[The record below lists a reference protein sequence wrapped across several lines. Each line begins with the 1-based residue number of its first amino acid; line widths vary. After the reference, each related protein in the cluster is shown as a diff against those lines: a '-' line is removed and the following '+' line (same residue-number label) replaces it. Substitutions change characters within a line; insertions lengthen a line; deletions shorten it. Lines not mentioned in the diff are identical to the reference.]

1 MKPSLVDSSELYS
14 EFYFS
19 SRPPRIIYNEQAN
32 ERTTTMAGDADAVNE
47 RLAGLV
53 NLLQVVGIDGVDSN
67 AASKTAQGG
76 GGGGGGGGGENQI
89 LDLIR
94 KLQQAQADSP
104 EILEA
109 LQSPELRALATLAA
123 AQQHVQQQQ
132 QQQPAASSSKKSIDD
147 VMDDDDDNYPKIGPG
162 YSDDISVVSDMTTPT
177 VMTKQNVADEEYYA
191 EVNGGPG
198 ALPPAHI
205 GMTGV
210 PANKNAQQPARP
222 TNIFAGGAVG
232 PGGHHHGHQAG
243 MVRGGVNKPNH
254 LAGGP
259 KTKNRVG
266 QVKPR
271 NAIAAH
277 TAKPHPGGAA
287 AQRRLNYQQ
296 AMQKLQSAPSSSQAA
311 AAGGGGNGS
320 GGAATAASRGQ
331 TMNAA
336 AAAHHTHQ
344 EASSDS
350 FVSPKKPKSF
360 MTPTSPTPSQ
370 NPMEFPSLVGDTPGS
385 LGSGDSS
392 SKKKKSKSKSLLSR
406 KSKKD
411 KSLAAQEESD
421 FDFEGTDPIR
431 APPTP
436 TGSIDGG
443 LGGGGGGRG
452 KKKVSAGSN
461 RTTSTTANSS
471 SNSAGDV
478 DWTRGGGGWPAF
490 DNSAGGTSGSSSDF
504 FGDSG
509 DNFFPTDAF
518 GSNDEDNVFQSP
530 STKSKPKV
538 SSSSRKGHGSSSGS
552 HEGRRKT
559 SKSKKDGDSKKDK
572 EKKKKRRGELA
583 M

>member
-1 MKPSLVDSSELYS
+1 
-14 EFYFS
+14 
-19 SRPPRIIYNEQAN
+19 
-32 ERTTTMAGDADAVNE
+32 MAGDADAVNE

-67 AASKTAQGG
+67 AASKTQQQQ
-76 GGGGGGGGGENQI
+76 GGGGGGGGENQI

-104 EILEA
+104 EILAA

-123 AQQHVQQQQ
+123 AQQHVQQN
-132 QQQPAASSSKKSIDD
+132 QQPNSNAGGGGKKSIDD

-177 VMTKQNVADEEYYA
+177 VMTKQNVADEEQYA

-232 PGGHHHGHQAG
+232 PGGHHGHQPG
-243 MVRGGVNKPNH
+243 MMRGGVNKPNH

-266 QVKPR
+266 QGKPR

-296 AMQKLQSAPSSSQAA
+296 AMQKLQTTPSSSQAA
-311 AAGGGGNGS
+311 
-320 GGAATAASRGQ
+320 GGAPATAASRGP
-331 TMNAA
+331 TTNSA
-336 AAAHHTHQ
+336 AAAHAYQ
-344 EASSDS
+344 EPPSAAPMASAVGGTPEKSYMDN
-350 FVSPKKPKSF
+350 FSPKRPKSF

-436 TGSIDGG
+436 TESDGG
-443 LGGGGGGRG
+443 LGGGGGGGGGRG

-471 SNSAGDV
+471 NNSAGDV
-478 DWTRGGGGWPAF
+478 DWARGGGGWPAF
-490 DNSAGGTSGSSSDF
+490 DNSGGGTSGSSGEL
-504 FGDSG
+504 FGDTG

-518 GSNDEDNVFQSP
+518 GNDDDNVFQSP
-530 STKSKPKV
+530 STKSKSKV
-538 SSSSRKGHGSSSGS
+538 GSSRKGHGSSSGS

-572 EKKKKRRGELA
+572 DKKKKRRSELA